1 MKVLIISQS
10 IHSSVHLPFDPKKE
24 RWSPVVGCYL
34 TCPGPQSSTPTSQP
48 PRTVGAGK
56 GLRTLESTQCCHG
69 MAGAGAAHDELLI
82 LSFPRLCP
90 MHLRYMPLT
99 ALTLQQWMRANV
111 IPRRM
116 CRTARLALL
125 CLCHPMRTAG
135 TASAMTTMV
144 PQ

>member
-1 MKVLIISQS
+1 MSDGSHCFLNAVAWRRNNSIISLPMKVLIISQS

-34 TCPGPQSSTPTSQP
+34 SCPGPQSSTPTPQQ

-69 MAGAGAAHDELLI
+69 MAGEGAAHDELLI

-99 ALTLQQWMRANV
+99 ALILQPMDASKCNTKENV
-111 IPRRM
+111 S
-116 CRTARLALL
+116 
-125 CLCHPMRTAG
+125 HG
-135 TASAMTTMV
+135 
-144 PQ
+144 